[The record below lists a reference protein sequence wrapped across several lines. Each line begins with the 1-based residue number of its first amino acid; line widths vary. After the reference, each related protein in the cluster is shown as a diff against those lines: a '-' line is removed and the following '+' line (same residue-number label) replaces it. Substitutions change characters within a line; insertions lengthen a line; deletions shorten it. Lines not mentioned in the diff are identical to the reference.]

1 MTLTKFVRAQ
11 LTIFSI
17 LTVVGLVIM
26 GGVYVKLPAMFG
38 IGRYEV
44 TVRLA
49 ATGGLYEHAN
59 VAYRGTNVGVVEG
72 VVLTKDGV
80 DAKLSIDSDQKIP
93 ADVDAWVRSV
103 SAIGEQYVDLVP
115 AENPTGGNL
124 SDGSVIPVQ
133 RTKLPQDVG
142 ALLDQTDR
150 LLSSIADTRLRQ
162 VIDEAFRAFNGAGPD
177 LQRFIDSA
185 ALLVQEAQD
194 NVEPTKKLLDQIG
207 PLLDTQIESDADIR
221 SWTADLATVTDQL
234 RAHDPSLRAIL
245 REGPS
250 AMQAVTR
257 QFESLQPTL
266 PLLLSNL
273 VSLGQVGV
281 TYHAGIEQL
290 LVVFPP
296 LIAALRTIIRGPVQY
311 GAMVDFMVVVNDPP
325 ACTTGFLP
333 ANERRSPSELN
344 PVDTP
349 PGLYCKVPQDSPIA
363 VRGIRNTPCAEFPG
377 VRAPTPEL
385 CRTGFVPEGNDP
397 PFGPV
402 QPVAPASAGNAPDGS
417 GNAPA
422 SFSDTPEAA
431 TTTPAAYTTPAVARS
446 YDPATGVYIGPDG
459 RTYRQGDVGPGG
471 SGTVPSSWQ
480 AMLEEQQ
487 R

>member
-1 MTLTKFVRAQ
+1 MTLTRFVRIQ
-11 LTIFSI
+11 LTIFCV
-17 LTVVGLVIM
+17 LTVIGLVVM

-44 TVRLA
+44 TVQLA

-59 VAYRGTNVGVVEG
+59 VTYRGTNVGVVEG
-72 VVLTKDGV
+72 VTLTKAGV
-80 DAKLSIDSDQKIP
+80 DAKLSIDSDYKIP
-93 ADVDAWVRSV
+93 SDVDAWVRSV

-115 AENPTGGNL
+115 VQNPKGGNL
-124 SDGSVIPVQ
+124 RDGSVIAVE
-133 RTKLPQDVG
+133 RTRLPQDIG

-177 LQRFIDSA
+177 LQRFLDSA
-185 ALLVQEAQD
+185 ALLVQEAQ
-194 NVEPTKKLLDQIG
+194 NSAEPTKKLLDDIG
-207 PLLDTQIESDADIR
+207 PLLDTQIESDAAIR
-221 SWTADLATVTDQL
+221 SWTNDLATVTDQL
-234 RAHDPSLRAIL
+234 RAHDPSLRAVL
-245 REGPS
+245 SDGPS
-250 AMQAVTR
+250 AMRRVTE
-257 QFESLQPTL
+257 QFQSLQPTL
-266 PLLLSNL
+266 PLLLTNL

-281 TYHAGIEQL
+281 TYHAGVEQL

-296 LIAALRTIIRGPVQY
+296 LIAALRTAIRGPVQY
-311 GAMVDFMVVVNDPP
+311 GAMVDFMAVINDPP

-333 ANERRSPSELN
+333 ANQRRSPSELN
-344 PVDTP
+344 AVDTP
-349 PGLYCKVPQDSPIA
+349 PGLYCKVPQDSPIE

-385 CRTGFVPEGNDP
+385 CRTGYVPEGNNP
-397 PFGPV
+397 PFGPP
-402 QPVAPASAGNAPDGS
+402 QPVAPAASGGS
-417 GNAPA
+417 PGQASTAPA
-422 SFSDTPEAA
+422 S
-431 TTTPAAYTTPAVARS
+431 YTTPAVARS
-446 YDPATGVYIGPDG
+446 YDPATGVYIGPEG